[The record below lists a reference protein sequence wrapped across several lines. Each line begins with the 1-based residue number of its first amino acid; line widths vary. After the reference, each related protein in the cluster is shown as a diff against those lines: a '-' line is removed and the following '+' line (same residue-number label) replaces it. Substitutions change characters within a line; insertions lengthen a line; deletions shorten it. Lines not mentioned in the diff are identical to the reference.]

1 VNDLNLHIANRLQKL
16 LKIKKITQEELSI
29 GINKSKTSINNWI
42 AGRNK
47 IDAVS
52 LHLISTFLKVPVSYF
67 FDESEIPLKSAVL
80 DGNYPKTCIECDKL
94 KNELQRKDQMIE
106 DMKFTI
112 DSLKLSIEVEQRI
125 LELVKERFGDKT

>member
-42 AGRNK
+42 TGRNG
-47 IDAVS
+47 D
-52 LHLISTFLKVPVSYF
+52 
-67 FDESEIPLKSAVL
+67 
-80 DGNYPKTCIECDKL
+80 YPKTCIECDKL

-125 LELVKERFGDKT
+125 LELVKERLGNKT